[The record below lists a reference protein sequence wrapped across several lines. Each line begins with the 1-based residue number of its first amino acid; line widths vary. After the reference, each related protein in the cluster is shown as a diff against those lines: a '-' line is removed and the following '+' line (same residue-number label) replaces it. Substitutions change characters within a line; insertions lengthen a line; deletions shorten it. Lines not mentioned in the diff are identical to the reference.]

1 MRVYEPMED
10 STPIKQ
16 WRASLDRAL
25 EASSVLR
32 KDDLVRLIHLSQ
44 QSLDEISVALIWLGE
59 QEKYVASMYKELA
72 SLHRTRFNEE
82 PPPRN
87 RDKAGAE
94 VVLDTTAKRVASIRQ
109 VALALAKPGEQVT
122 DKQIL
127 EELQRHGM
135 RLLATNSP
143 ATVSTV
149 IYGFRTAFTKSK
161 AREVSSKGWR
171 QKSKAR
177 ILTIKTLLK
186 HRRGFDLKNCQ
197 GDKGS
202 ACLPNYHRRSTSDH
216 RLAIPFAQLFWT
228 VLAHT

>member
-1 MRVYEPMED
+1 MED

-127 EELQRHGM
+127 DELQRRGM
-135 RLLATNSP
+135 RLLATNPP

-149 IYGFRTAFTKSK
+149 MCGFRTAFRK
-161 AREVSSKGWR
+161 VP
-171 QKSKAR
+171 
-177 ILTIKTLLK
+177 
-186 HRRGFDLKNCQ
+186 
-197 GDKGS
+197 DK
-202 ACLPNYHRRSTSDH
+202 RSVFK
-216 RLAIPFAQLFWT
+216 RLEPKEQA
-228 VLAHT
+228 